1 MQETWIQS
9 LVLEGALEKEM
20 ATHSANLA
28 WEIPWTEEPGGLQPM
43 GSRRVRHNWACTHE
57 HTHTHIHT
65 RARARQVDEVWP
77 QDVDWVQVWSI
88 LSHLPG
94 NKGLPGGSGGKVSTC
109 NAGDPGSI
117 PGSGRSPGEGNG
129 NPLQY
134 SFLENPMDRG
144 VWWAIVM
151 GSQDLDMT

>member
-1 MQETWIQS
+1 MECRRPGFNPWFWKVPWRRKWRPTLLILPGKSHGQRS
-9 LVLEGALEKEM
+9 LAGY
-20 ATHSANLA
+20 S
-28 WEIPWTEEPGGLQPM
+28 PWGREESDTTEHART
-43 GSRRVRHNWACTHE
+43 S
-57 HTHTHIHT
+57 THTHIHT

-109 NAGDPGSI
+109 NAGDLGSI
-117 PGSGRSPGEGNG
+117 PGSGRSPGDGNG

-134 SFLENPMDRG
+134 SCLENPMDRG
-144 VWWAIVM
+144 V
-151 GSQDLDMT
+151 